1 MSPTTLDVDAGV
13 ATLTVDAPAG
23 GVDRPLVEAL
33 AVAAA
38 ELTARHPE
46 LRAVVVAP
54 AGADFGGGWSADALA
69 EAAALPS
76 LGVVLAPLG
85 AGFEAIAGVPQPTV
99 AAVRGVAH
107 SAGLEL
113 ALACDIR
120 VAAEGATFA
129 MPETAAGRVPR
140 GGGTQRLPRAVGRAQ
155 ALRLLLTGEVIDAAE
170 ALRIGLVSAV
180 VPHGEEVA
188 AATAIARTIASRG
201 PLATRFAKEAI
212 ARGSELPLQEA
223 LRLEL
228 ELTVLLQTTA
238 DRAEGVAAFVEGR
251 EPRFVGR

>member
-1 MSPTTLDVDAGV
+1 MSRITLDVAATV

-23 GVDRPLVEAL
+23 GFDRPLVEAL
-33 AVAAA
+33 TATAA

-46 LRAVVVAP
+46 LRAVVVTT
-54 AGADFGGGWSADALA
+54 AGPDFGSGWSAGALA

-76 LGVVLAPLG
+76 LSGVLAPLG
-85 AGFEAIAGVPQPTV
+85 AGFAAIADVPQPTV
-99 AAVRGVAH
+99 ATIRGVAH

-113 ALACDIR
+113 ALACDMR
-120 VAAEGATFA
+120 VAAAGATFA
-129 MPETAAGRVPR
+129 MPETARGLVPR
-140 GGGTQRLPRAVGRAQ
+140 GGGTQRLPRIVGRAQ
-155 ALRLLLTGEVIDAAE
+155 ALRLLLTGECIDAAE

-180 VPHGEEVA
+180 VPDGEEVA

-201 PLATRFAKEAI
+201 PLATRFVKEAI
-212 ARGSELPLQEA
+212 TRGIELPLEEA

-251 EPRFVGR
+251 EPGFVGR